1 MIFHKKYIVIILAN
15 LLVCKDVF
23 SCDLSAYLSKTE
35 SYELFKLEQKESRL
49 KNKSIASSF
58 FPNVSIGM
66 GQYINNNTG
75 LVDIGRSSFYISASQ
90 LIFSG
95 ESLGKNSEK
104 EENENKRRIIL
115 YEKDVNEQL

>member
-49 KNKSIASSF
+49 KNS
-58 FPNVSIGM
+58 P
-66 GQYINNNTG
+66 
-75 LVDIGRSSFYISASQ
+75 
-90 LIFSG
+90 
-95 ESLGKNSEK
+95 
-104 EENENKRRIIL
+104 
-115 YEKDVNEQL
+115 